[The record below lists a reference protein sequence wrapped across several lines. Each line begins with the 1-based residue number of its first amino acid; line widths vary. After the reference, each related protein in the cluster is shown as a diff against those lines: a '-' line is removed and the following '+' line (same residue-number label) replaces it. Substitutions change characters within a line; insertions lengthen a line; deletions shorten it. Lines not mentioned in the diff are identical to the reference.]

1 MLAVNQ
7 KPGGLRGV
15 VEVVVFRSE
24 RWKGTSKLYKM
35 NLWNLNGYGWQ
46 FFTKS

>member
-1 MLAVNQ
+1 MHSNAAANQ

-24 RWKGTSKLYKM
+24 RWTGTSKT
-35 NLWNLNGYGWQ
+35 NGDVPRNFNGYG
-46 FFTKS
+46 S